1 MHLLSHGIPFL
12 TQGQT
17 IRTDGRHDDLLPL
30 AVFLPHEQPFK
41 PTLTDI
47 SESTG
52 HGNNTISQMSVKSTA
67 SFDSSV
73 SDNVSL

>member
-1 MHLLSHGIPFL
+1 MHE
-12 TQGQT
+12 T
-17 IRTDGRHDDLLPL
+17 HDDLLPL
-30 AVFLPHEQPFK
+30 AVFLSHEQPFK

-47 SESTG
+47 SASIG
-52 HGNNTISQMSVKSTA
+52 HRNNTMSQMSVKSTGPA